1 MRLNNRLGSSPR
13 LLLLPLALLAA
24 LLAGCG
30 GTKKAATTTTS
41 ATTTSASGGKF
52 KVALVSDIG
61 KFTDKGFNQ
70 NQLKG
75 LNVAKAK
82 LGVNGVALQS
92 NSTSDYAPNFN
103 SAIRKGAKL
112 VVAAGFL
119 LAPTEATYAK
129 KFPNVNFAITDYTV
143 HTAPFADK
151 KGKVLPAFKNVEG
164 LTYMANESGCLVG
177 VLAAKM
183 AAKNG
188 GNTIGAVGGLKIP
201 PVDIWIAGYR
211 YCATKAVPGM
221 KVLIQY
227 SNDFVAT
234 DKCQTVAQN
243 EIAQGAKVLFQ
254 VAGGCGLGT
263 LKAADNAGIWG
274 IGVDVDQYSNAKR
287 VLTSGVKR
295 VDTGVFDAIQQAKA
309 GNFQGG
315 SDLVFNLKN
324 GGMGVGK
331 INPAVPSSLID
342 LMNELQ
348 GEDHRGHAARPDRS
362 LASSARTSGGAS
374 NRLGP
379 PDVLTEG
386 AAVRAKR
393 CSDYTSA
400 ATQGRGA
407 IGSAPVSKTGGC
419 RFESCRPC
427 CSVQAGAPLRCGV
440 SVLRPLD
447 SRAESGSV
455 R

>member
-1 MRLNNRLGSSPR
+1 MKFSRGIM
-13 LLLLPLALLAA
+13 LACAVALAA
-24 LLAGCG
+24 VVVTATAFG
-30 GTKKAATTTTS
+30 GAKAPTTQK
-41 ATTTSASGGKF
+41 ASF
-52 KVALVSDIG
+52 TAALVSDIG

-75 LNVAKAK
+75 LNVAKSK
-82 LGVNGVALQS
+82 LGVSTLALQS

-129 KFPNVNFAITDYTV
+129 KFPNVDFAITDYTV
-143 HTAPFADK
+143 HTSPFADK
-151 KGKVLPAFKNVEG
+151 KGNVLPAYKNVEG

-183 AAKNG
+183 AVKNG
-188 GNTIGAVGGLKIP
+188 GTAVGAVGGLKIP
-201 PVDIWIAGYR
+201 PVDIWIAGYK
-211 YCATKAVPGM
+211 YCVHKIAPKL
-221 KVLIQY
+221 KVLVQY

-263 LKAADNAGIWG
+263 LKAADDANIWG

-309 GNFQGG
+309 GKFQGG
-315 SDLVFNLKN
+315 SDLVFDLKN

-331 INPAVPSSLID
+331 INPSVPKAWVA
-342 LMNELQ
+342 LMNSYK
-348 GEDHRGHAARPDRS
+348 AKII
-362 LASSARTSGGAS
+362 SGK
-374 NRLGP
+374 LKVP
-379 PDVLTEG
+379 
-386 AAVRAKR
+386 
-393 CSDYTSA
+393 
-400 ATQGRGA
+400 
-407 IGSAPVSKTGGC
+407 TG
-419 RFESCRPC
+419 
-427 CSVQAGAPLRCGV
+427 L
-440 SVLRPLD
+440 
-447 SRAESGSV
+447 
-455 R
+455 